1 MSSQERSVSLFFKIL
16 TPQDAKATFF
26 SCWQGKPCPH
36 EVLPLEAALGRVV
49 ATDIVVP
56 RNLPSFS
63 KSTVDGYAV
72 RAADTFGASE
82 GLPSYLTVIGEVQ
95 IGHAPA
101 FRVNLG
107 EAAWIPT
114 GGMLPEGADAVV
126 MVEHTESLDERTV
139 EVKRPV
145 GPGENVIHPGED
157 FPEGAVAIDRGRK
170 LTPQDIGLLAA
181 LGITEIPVVVPPK
194 VAILSTGD
202 EIVPPHVEPGP
213 AQTRDINT
221 YTLGA
226 MVREEGGLPV
236 LYGIVPDAYEPLLD
250 ALRRAHE
257 ECDLILVSGGS
268 SVGPRDLVARAIHAL
283 GKPGVLVHG
292 VSMKPGKP
300 TVLAVANG
308 TPVVGLP
315 GHPTTVMIVFHVF
328 VREILWRLLGLRPR
342 PRPPVIARM
351 GRRIA
356 SAPGRE
362 DYLRVALEEREGEL
376 WAIPLLGKSGL
387 ISTMV
392 KADGLVRIPLERE
405 GLEVG
410 DPVEVWLW

>member
-1 MSSQERSVSLFFKIL
+1 MKGSLFFEIL
-16 TPQDAKATFF
+16 TPQEAKARFF
-26 SCWQGKPCPH
+26 SRWQETPRAQ
-36 EVLPLEAALGRVV
+36 EDVPLEAALGRVL
-49 ATDIVVP
+49 ADDVVV
-56 RNLPSFS
+56 RSNLPSFH

-82 GLPSYLTVIGEVQ
+82 GLPAYLSVVGEVT
-95 IGHAPA
+95 IGHVPV
-101 FRVNLG
+101 FRVGPG

-126 MVEHTESLDERTV
+126 MVEHTENLDERTI

-145 GPGENVIHPGED
+145 APGENVIRPGD
-157 FPEGAVAIDRGRK
+157 DYPEGAVAVERGQK

-181 LGITEIPVVVPPK
+181 LGVTLVPVVVPPK

-202 EIVPPHVEPGP
+202 EIVPPHVEPNP
-213 AQTRDINT
+213 AQVRDINS

-226 MVREEGGLPV
+226 MVREEGGIPV
-236 LYGIVPDAYEPLLD
+236 PYGVIPDEYERLLGTM
-250 ALRRAHE
+250 REAHE
-257 ECDLILVSGGS
+257 ACDLILVSGGS
-268 SVGPRDLVARAIHAL
+268 SVGPRDLVARAINAL
-283 GKPGVLVHG
+283 GEPGIVVHG
-292 VSMKPGKP
+292 VAMKPGKP
-300 TVLAVANG
+300 TILGIANG
-308 TPVVGLP
+308 KPVVGLP

-328 VREILWRLLGLRPR
+328 VREILWRLLGLQPK
-342 PRPPVIARM
+342 PRPPVVARM
-351 GRRIA
+351 GRRVA

-362 DYLRVALEEREGEL
+362 DYLRVALEERDGEL

-392 KADGLVRIPLERE
+392 KADGLVRVPLERE

-410 DPVEVWLW
+410 DPIEVWIW

>member
-1 MSSQERSVSLFFKIL
+1 MKESFFFEIL
-16 TPQDAKATFF
+16 TPQEAKARFF
-26 SCWQGKPCPH
+26 SCWKEKPRPH
-36 EVLPLEAALGRVV
+36 EFLPLEAALGRVV
-49 ATDIVVP
+49 AMDITV
-56 RNLPSFS
+56 RCDLPAFF

-82 GLPSYLTVIGEVQ
+82 GLPAYLSVVGEVL
-95 IGHAPA
+95 IGHPPA
-101 FRVNLG
+101 FKVGPG

-126 MVEHTESLDERTV
+126 MVEHTEPLDERTI
-139 EVKRPV
+139 EVKKPI
-145 GPGENVIHPGED
+145 GPGENVIRPGED
-157 FPEGAVAIDRGRK
+157 FPEGAVAIEKGRK

-181 LGITEIPVVVPPK
+181 LGVTEVPVVIPPK

-202 EIVPPHVEPGP
+202 EVVPPHVDPGP
-213 AQTRDINT
+213 AQVRDINS

-226 MVREEGGLPV
+226 MVREEGGIPV
-236 LYGIVPDAYEPLLD
+236 PYGIVPDLYDPLLD
-250 ALRRAHE
+250 ALRQAVE

-268 SVGPRDLVARAIHAL
+268 SVGPRDLVAQAIHAL
-283 GKPGVLVHG
+283 GEPGVVVHG

-300 TVLAVANG
+300 TLLAIADGV
-308 TPVVGLP
+308 PVVGLP

-328 VREILWRLLGLRPR
+328 VREILWKLLGLRSR
-342 PRPPVIARM
+342 PRLPVVAKM

-362 DYLRVALEEREGEL
+362 DYLRVMLEERGGEL

-392 KADGLVRIPLERE
+392 KADGLVRVPLERE

-410 DPVEVWLW
+410 EPVEVWIW